1 MESCSN
7 ASNDEHVCH
16 VFMNYDDSEVR
27 KNLASH
33 LQRCLSRNGLHVFP
47 NQRELQ
53 GGDNSR
59 AALKEAKVH
68 IAIFSTG
75 YANSSQCL
83 NELVQMLES
92 GSTVIPVFYNVSPSD
107 LRWTK
112 EGNGVYAQALSMLQG
127 KKTTDSETHEEKAL
141 YCSNTIGKWRK
152 ALFDVAG
159 KSGFVLDAYNGDE
172 GKLVYKIVKRV
183 LKKLKN
189 HFYYDVFINHRGPDV
204 KETFASHLYHCL
216 RAHGLRVFLDIEE
229 LQKGEIIT
237 PQTERAIRGASVH
250 IAIFSK
256 NYAESIWCLHE
267 LSLMLKSQS
276 TILPVFYDVEPSVLQ
291 DTDGRYSKCLKKL
304 EGHKIYTP
312 DKITEWRNALSKVPE
327 TDDFNLE
334 KYDGDEGKLAH
345 HLVREVLSE
354 IVTQNAAKLPTRQ
367 VEIS

>member
-1 MESCSN
+1 
-7 ASNDEHVCH
+7 
-16 VFMNYDDSEVR
+16 MNYDDSEVK

-189 HFYYDVFINHRGPDV
+189 HFYYDVFINHRGPDA

-216 RAHGLRVFLDIEE
+216 RAHGLRVFLDIKEM
-229 LQKGEIIT
+229 QKGEIIT
-237 PQTERAIRGASVH
+237 SQIHRAIQGASIH
-250 IAIFSK
+250 IAIFSE
-256 NYAESIWCLHE
+256 NYADSIWCLDE
-267 LSLMLKSQS
+267 LSLMFKSQS
-276 TILPVFYDVEPSVLQ
+276 TILPVFYGVEPSVL
-291 DTDGRYSKCLKKL
+291 RSYSKCLK
-304 EGHKIYTP
+304 EHEEHKISNCET
-312 DKITEWRNALSKVPE
+312 DKKIPRHDPGKIAEWRNALSEVSKI
-327 TDDFNLE
+327 DGFNLE

-345 HLVREVLSE
+345 QLVQKVLYE
-354 IVTQNAAKLPTRQ
+354 IVTQNAAK
-367 VEIS
+367 

>member
-1 MESCSN
+1 
-7 ASNDEHVCH
+7 
-16 VFMNYDDSEVR
+16 
-27 KNLASH
+27 
-33 LQRCLSRNGLHVFP
+33 VFP

-183 LKKLKN
+183 LKKLKK
-189 HFYYDVFINHRGPDV
+189 P
-204 KETFASHLYHCL
+204 LLL
-216 RAHGLRVFLDIEE
+216 RCVY
-229 LQKGEIIT
+229 K
-237 PQTERAIRGASVH
+237 
-250 IAIFSK
+250 
-256 NYAESIWCLHE
+256 
-267 LSLMLKSQS
+267 
-276 TILPVFYDVEPSVLQ
+276 PSWS
-291 DTDGRYSKCLKKL
+291 RC
-304 EGHKIYTP
+304 
-312 DKITEWRNALSKVPE
+312 
-327 TDDFNLE
+327 
-334 KYDGDEGKLAH
+334 
-345 HLVREVLSE
+345 
-354 IVTQNAAKLPTRQ
+354 
-367 VEIS
+367 